1 MSLSTGSE
9 NHGNPLKKLFVLL
22 SGNFNDNLY
31 LTNISLVGVLYHIGQ
46 YFLLMARVFKKPEKN
61 SIYFHQLVLEI
72 EKLGIH
78 SVGIVAIISVF
89 MGGIITLQLTYNMVS
104 PLMPSYIIGLGNRDT
119 LILEFSSTVLS
130 LMLAGKVGSNIASEL
145 GSMRVTEQ
153 IDSMEIMG
161 VNSASYLILPKIIAV
176 VFISPFL
183 FIISVTCGIFGGL
196 ITGPLS
202 GVVTVATYLE
212 GITHMFVPFYVSFS
226 MIKTL
231 VFGFLIATVP
241 AYLGYYV
248 QGGALEVG
256 RASTKAVVNTSI
268 LILFFDLVLTQLLFK

>member
-1 MSLSTGSE
+1 M
-9 NHGNPLKKLFVLL
+9 V
-22 SGNFNDNLY
+22 
-31 LTNISLVGVLYHIGQ
+31 
-46 YFLLMARVFKKPEKN
+46 RVFKKPEKN
-61 SIYFHQLVLEI
+61 SIYIRQLILEI
-72 EKLGIH
+72 EKLGIN
-78 SVGIVAIISVF
+78 SIGIVAVISVF

-145 GSMRVTEQ
+145 GSMRITEQ

-161 VNSASYLILPKIIAV
+161 VNSASYLILPKIVAV

-183 FIISVTCGIFGGL
+183 FIISVFCGLIGGL

-202 GVVTVATYLE
+202 GSVTIATYVT
-212 GITHMFVPFYVSFS
+212 GITTLFVPFYVSFS
-226 MIKTL
+226 IIKTF
-231 VFGFLIATVP
+231 VFGFLIASVP
-241 AYLGYYV
+241 SYMGYYV

>member
-1 MSLSTGSE
+1 
-9 NHGNPLKKLFVLL
+9 
-22 SGNFNDNLY
+22 
-31 LTNISLVGVLYHIGQ
+31 VGVIYHIGQ
-46 YFLLMARVFKKPEKN
+46 YFLLMVRVFKKPEKK
-61 SIYFHQLVLEI
+61 SLYLHQLVLEI

-104 PLMPSYIIGLGNRDT
+104 PLMPNYIIGLGNRDT
-119 LILEFSSTVLS
+119 LILEFSSTILS

-161 VNSASYLILPKIIAV
+161 VNSASYLILPKIVAV
-176 VFISPFL
+176 VFVSPL
-183 FIISVTCGIFGGL
+183 LYIISVACGIFGGL

-202 GVVTVATYLE
+202 GVVTVATY
-212 GITHMFVPFYVSFS
+212 ITGVTHLFVPFYVYFS
-226 MIKTL
+226 IIKTL

>member
-1 MSLSTGSE
+1 MGI
-9 NHGNPLKKLFVLL
+9 F
-22 SGNFNDNLY
+22 
-31 LTNISLVGVLYHIGQ
+31 YHIGQ
-46 YFLLMARVFKKPEKN
+46 YFLLLVRVFKKPEKN
-61 SIYFHQLVLEI
+61 SIYLRQLVLEI
-72 EKLGIH
+72 EKLGIN
-78 SVGIVAIISVF
+78 SIGIVAIISVF

-176 VFISPFL
+176 VFMSPLL
-183 FIISVTCGIFGGL
+183 FIISVACGLFGGL

-202 GVVTVATYLE
+202 GSVTVATYVTGMTTL
-212 GITHMFVPFYVSFS
+212 FVPFYVYFS
-226 MIKTL
+226 IIKTL

-256 RASTKAVVNTSI
+256 RASTRSVVNTSI

>member
-1 MSLSTGSE
+1 M
-9 NHGNPLKKLFVLL
+9 
-22 SGNFNDNLY
+22 
-31 LTNISLVGVLYHIGQ
+31 GVFYHIGQ
-46 YFLLMARVFKKPEKN
+46 YFILMGRVFKKPERG
-61 SIYFHQLVLEI
+61 SIYRHQVILEI

-78 SVGIVAIISVF
+78 SIGIVSIISVF

-119 LILEFSSTVLS
+119 LILEFSSTILS
-130 LMLAGKVGSNIASEL
+130 LMLAGKIGSNIASEI

-153 IDSMEIMG
+153 IDSMDIMG

-176 VFISPFL
+176 VFISPLL

-196 ITGPLS
+196 FTGPLS
-202 GVVTVATYLE
+202 GVVTVATYMS
-212 GITHMFVPFYVSFS
+212 GVTTSFNSFYVFFS
-226 MIKTL
+226 IIKTF
-231 VFGFLIATVP
+231 VFGFLIATIP

-248 QGGALEVG
+248 KGGALEVG
-256 RASTKAVVNTSI
+256 RASTKSVVNTSI

>member
-1 MSLSTGSE
+1 M
-9 NHGNPLKKLFVLL
+9 
-22 SGNFNDNLY
+22 
-31 LTNISLVGVLYHIGQ
+31 GVIYHIGQ
-46 YFLLMARVFKKPEKN
+46 YFLLMGRVFKKPEKN
-61 SIYFHQLVLEI
+61 SIYLRQLVLEI
-72 EKLGIH
+72 EKLGIN

-89 MGGIITLQLTYNMVS
+89 MGGIITLQLTYNMVN
-104 PLMPSYIIGLGNRDT
+104 PLMPTYIIGLGNRDT

-130 LMLAGKVGSNIASEL
+130 LMLAGKVGSNIASEI

-161 VNSASYLILPKIIAV
+161 VNSASYLILPKIVAV
-176 VFISPFL
+176 VFISPLL
-183 FIISVTCGIFGGL
+183 FIISVTCGLFGGL

-202 GVVTVATYLE
+202 GVVTVATYVS
-212 GITHMFVPFYVSFS
+212 GITTLFVPFYVYFS
-226 MIKTL
+226 IIKTL
-231 VFGFLIATVP
+231 VFGFLIASVP

-256 RASTKAVVNTSI
+256 RASTKSVVNTSI

>member
-1 MSLSTGSE
+1 
-9 NHGNPLKKLFVLL
+9 
-22 SGNFNDNLY
+22 
-31 LTNISLVGVLYHIGQ
+31 VGVLYHIGQ

-78 SVGIVAIISVF
+78 SIGIVAIISVF

-104 PLMPSYIIGLGNRDT
+104 PLMPNYIIGLGNRDT

-161 VNSASYLILPKIIAV
+161 VNSASYLILPKIVAV

-202 GVVTVATYLE
+202 GAVTVATYLE
-212 GITHMFVPFYVSFS
+212 GITHLFVPFYVYFS
-226 MIKTL
+226 IIKTL

-256 RASTKAVVNTSI
+256 RASTKSVVNTSV